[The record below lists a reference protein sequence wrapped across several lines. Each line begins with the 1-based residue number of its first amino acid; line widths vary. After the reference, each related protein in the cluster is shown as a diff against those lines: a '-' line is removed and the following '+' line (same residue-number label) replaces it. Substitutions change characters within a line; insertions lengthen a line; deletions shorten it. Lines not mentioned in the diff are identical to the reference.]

1 MRNNAYEIL
10 LPEPKSNVV
19 MDNVPT
25 FSIPDFD
32 LTKDKEVKQ
41 YFFTIE
47 RICRNSY
54 LYKRMVSFLREYVDM
69 SQCAFY
75 KNVNNIDTTSIKIHI
90 HHSPLTLF
98 DIVTTVFQKRAQ
110 NKEPINVNMVA
121 KEVLW
126 LHYRMQ
132 VGLIPL
138 SETVHEL
145 VHNGFL
151 FVPTNA
157 VYGYYDNFVQM
168 YGNYIDPQTLNTLKS
183 AEEYTKGYD
192 FNKETKVLTM
202 NMVYLDTSGSYEFP
216 KLEDVVKTLKEH
228 IDNYDVKTNT
238 VIVDK

>member
-1 MRNNAYEIL
+1 MRNNAYDIL
-10 LPEPKSNVV
+10 LPEPKKDVKL
-19 MDNVPT
+19 DNVPN

-32 LTKDKEVKQ
+32 LSKDKEVKQ

-54 LYKRMVSFLREYVDM
+54 LYKRMISFLREYVDM
-69 SQCAFY
+69 NQCSFY

-110 NKEPINVNMVA
+110 NNEPINVNMVA

-151 FVPTNA
+151 FVPTTA
-157 VYGYYDNFVQM
+157 VYGYYDNFVQY
-168 YGNYIDPQTLNTLKS
+168 YGDYMDNQTLQTLKS
-183 AEEYTKGYD
+183 AEEYSKGYN
-192 FNKETKVLTM
+192 FNESTKVLTM
-202 NMVYLDTSGSYEFP
+202 DMVYLDTSGCYSFP
-216 KLEDVVKTLKEH
+216 KLEDVVNALKEH
-228 IDNYDVKTNT
+228 IDNYDVKVNM
-238 VIVDK
+238 VGE